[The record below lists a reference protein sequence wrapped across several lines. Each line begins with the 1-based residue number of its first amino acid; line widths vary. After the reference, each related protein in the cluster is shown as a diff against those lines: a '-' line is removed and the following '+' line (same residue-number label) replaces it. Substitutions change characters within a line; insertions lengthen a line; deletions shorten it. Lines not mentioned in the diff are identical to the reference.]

1 MAENKKSF
9 ILYCDQKGVWDK
21 LDDAQAG
28 RLIKHIIAYVND
40 ENPSAPDFITEL
52 AFEPI
57 KQSLKRDLKKWENQQ
72 VQRSEAGKRSA
83 EVRKRN
89 AQLAQRDS
97 TTVNDRSISSTVNV
111 SVNDNVNVNDSV
123 NVIVSYL
130 NSRVGSSFKAST
142 DKTKRMINARL
153 KEGFTVEDFKQVIE
167 TKAEEWENDPKFCK
181 FLRPETLFSNKF
193 ESYLNQQQ
201 AGQSREDELKLHLLK
216 HLRDVQ
222 SEDYIDEPTD
232 ANRMRRLS

>member
-40 ENPSAPDFITEL
+40 ENPVAPDFITEL

-72 VQRSEAGKRSA
+72 EQRSEAGKRSA

-89 AQLAQRDS
+89 AQLVQRDS

-111 SVNDNVNVNDSV
+111 SVNDNVNVNVNGSV
-123 NVIVSYL
+123 SNTPTREEIEKEICSIL
-130 NSRVGSSFKAST
+130 FSRGIASVT
-142 DKTKRMINARL
+142 
-153 KEGFTVEDFKQVIE
+153 FPVEDLAQRFHD
-167 TKAEEWENDPKFCK
+167 NY
-181 FLRPETLFSNKF
+181 
-193 ESYLNQQQ
+193 ESKGWQINGQRIVKWQPRLNQWVL
-201 AGQSREDELKLHLLK
+201 EELKKDTSTLETPEEREAREFMQAIKKQATNEYLYGNETRKL
-216 HLRDVQ
+216 
-222 SEDYIDEPTD
+222 I
-232 ANRMRRLS
+232 

>member
-28 RLIKHIIAYVND
+28 RLIKHIISYVND
-40 ENPSAPDFITEL
+40 DKPVAPDFITEL

-72 VQRSEAGKRSA
+72 EQRSEAGKRSA

-97 TTVNDRSISSTVNV
+97 TTVNERSISSTVNGNV
-111 SVNDNVNVNDSV
+111 SVNDISIGRDFDSFFEA
-123 NVIVSYL
+123 Y
-130 NSRVGSSFKAST
+130 G
-142 DKTKRMINARL
+142 
-153 KEGFTVEDFKQVIE
+153 KQVDKIPCQREWLNIE
-167 TKAEEWENDPKFCK
+167 REEHAKILEHVPKYVNSTPDVKFRKKPLNYLKDRTWLDPD
-181 FLRPETLFSNKF
+181 LPNQNK
-193 ESYLNQQQ
+193 
-201 AGQSREDELKLHLLK
+201 
-216 HLRDVQ
+216 
-222 SEDYIDEPTD
+222 EPKVERYKP
-232 ANRMRRLS
+232 NLI